1 MKRKKNSY
9 TIYDIAKIS
18 GFSPKTVSRVINSE
32 ESVKAETREKIE
44 EVICRLSYSP
54 NVYAKNLS
62 KKTVTNIL
70 ISIKKRDAFPLIWFQ
85 TLLDKLLISC
95 KEIGINAIVEYY
107 NSDDDIVE
115 SIIHTSGSFIDGVI
129 VFYEDEND
137 LRLDYLKKNQV
148 PCIVFGKGFQKDVLY
163 VSNDD
168 YSALYHLMDK
178 LSLSKIKTMWLLMGG
193 KNSVNME
200 RVRGAEEWVEQ
211 HSSEVELE
219 TIYGLSTIESVY
231 SYSYN
236 HLTNDHHPDVIFVSG
251 DEKVQGLIKACQ
263 EKNIDIPN
271 DISIIGFDNIP
282 ISQYYTP
289 SLTTIAPDY
298 VELSKQILTCLIK
311 KINGLTVGSVEVSTS
326 LIIRQSTKDLLK

>member
-168 YSALYHLMDK
+168 YGALYHLMDK

>member
-85 TLLDKLLISC
+85 TLLDKLLVSC

-168 YSALYHLMDK
+168 YGALYHLMDK

-298 VELSKQILTCLIK
+298 VKLSKQILTCLIK
-311 KINGLTVGSVEVSTS
+311 KINGLTVDSVEVSTS

>member
-115 SIIHTSGSFIDGVI
+115 SIMHTSGSFIDGVI

-168 YSALYHLMDK
+168 YGALYHLMDK

>member
-115 SIIHTSGSFIDGVI
+115 SIMHTSGSFIDGVI

-168 YSALYHLMDK
+168 YGALYHLMDK

-219 TIYGLSTIESVY
+219 SIYGLSTIESVY

>member
-18 GFSPKTVSRVINSE
+18 GFSPKTVSRVINRE

-44 EVICRLSYSP
+44 EVIYRLSYSP

-70 ISIKKRDAFPLIWFQ
+70 ISIKKREAFPLIWFQ

-168 YSALYHLMDK
+168 YGAIYHLMDK

-200 RVRGAEEWVEQ
+200 RVRGAEEWLEQ

-236 HLTNDHHPDVIFVSG
+236 HLTKDHHPDVIFVSG

-271 DISIIGFDNIP
+271 DVSVIGFDNIP

-311 KINGLTVGSVEVSTS
+311 KINGLTVDSVEVSTS
-326 LIIRQSTKDLLK
+326 LIIRQSTKNLLK

>member
-168 YSALYHLMDK
+168 YGALYHLMDK

-200 RVRGAEEWVEQ
+200 RVRGAEEWLEQ

>member
-85 TLLDKLLISC
+85 TLLDKLLVSC

-168 YSALYHLMDK
+168 YGALYHLMDK

-200 RVRGAEEWVEQ
+200 RVRGAEEWLEQ

-236 HLTNDHHPDVIFVSG
+236 HLTKDHHPDVIFVSG

-271 DISIIGFDNIP
+271 DVSVIGFDNIP

-311 KINGLTVGSVEVSTS
+311 KINGLTVDSVEVSTS